1 MVIGDIEQC
10 MASKSTTRKRSR
22 CLNCGFEA
30 PDGDEEWIQI
40 EVPKLGRMTQCP
52 NCDSTNVITGQSIA

>member
-1 MVIGDIEQC
+1 MVIADIGVG
-10 MASKSTTRKRSR
+10 MASESTTLKRSR

-30 PDGDEEWIQI
+30 PDGDEQWIQI
-40 EVPKLGRMTQCP
+40 DVPKLGRMTQCP

>member
-1 MVIGDIEQC
+1 
-10 MASKSTTRKRSR
+10 MASESTTLKRSR

-30 PDGDEEWIQI
+30 PDGDERWVRI

-52 NCDSTNVITGQSIA
+52 DCNSTNVITGQSIA

>member
-1 MVIGDIEQC
+1 